1 MLIQISAA
9 GESRPNAATG
19 GDDGGDGAAEP
30 RQELIEVMV
39 CRTSA
44 DHKTIMGSDDRFYY
58 LGRAEEELE
67 LAYCAAHEAACRA
80 HALLAGYYFDLF
92 YRSADDTPADGPP
105 LAS

>member
-1 MLIQISAA
+1 
-9 GESRPNAATG
+9 
-19 GDDGGDGAAEP
+19 
-30 RQELIEVMV
+30 
-39 CRTSA
+39 
-44 DHKTIMGSDDRFYY
+44 MGSDDRFYY